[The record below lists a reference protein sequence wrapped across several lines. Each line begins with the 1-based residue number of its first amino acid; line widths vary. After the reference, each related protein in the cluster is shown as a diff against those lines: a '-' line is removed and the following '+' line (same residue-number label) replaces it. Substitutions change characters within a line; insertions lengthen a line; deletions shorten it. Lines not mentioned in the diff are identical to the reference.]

1 MATTAEHSIAAHPK
15 FEPVI
20 GLEVH
25 VHLLTATKIFCSCS
39 TRFGAPPNSN
49 VCPVCLGMPGAL
61 PVLNKK
67 AVEFATLAAM
77 ALNCRINETSIF
89 ARKNYFYPD
98 LPKGYQISQYDKPL
112 AEFGSIEVTAEGGK
126 KKIGITRVHM
136 EEDAG
141 KSLHEGFPDSDEKT
155 AIDLNRTGVPLIEI
169 VSEPDISTP
178 DEAYEYLTRLKE
190 IILYTGVSDCN
201 MEEGSLRCD
210 ANVSVR
216 PRGQKEFG
224 TKTEIKNVNSFRFIR
239 EALEYEIG
247 RQIDVI
253 ESGGKIMQETRL
265 YNANEGTAGP
275 ARGDPAHRG
284 RLRPDT
290 SRTLRPAY
298 PRHRHHRLR
307 RADQRQPRAHPAPP
321 PRARAGL
328 RPRALARPRSGGPP
342 ARPRARRRPARR
354 SRPGRRPAPARYD
367 PGGAVKPT
375 RISTLVI
382 IAVVCAA
389 AGWVLLRA
397 VYAKLP
403 PLPWTGVPALL
414 IAAVAEA
421 WTGRDLRARIAGPA
435 PEHARQR
442 PGSTP
447 GPQAA
452 RAAVRVADGGAGQ
465 GQLGGGGHHRRVRGG
480 LRLLPG
486 RLADRQRAARGRAHR
501 GVHVRRRRPARLR
514 RAVPGELLPG
524 PRGSRR
530 TRTGPLNPGRIGADG
545 RPAAPVGSMA

>member
-1 MATTAEHSIAAHPK
+1 MATTAQTSIAAHPK

-25 VHLLTATKIFCSCS
+25 VQLLTATKIFCSCS

-77 ALNCRINETSIF
+77 ALNCRIHETSIF

-112 AEFGSIEVTAEGGK
+112 AEFGFIEVPAERGK
-126 KKIGITRVHM
+126 KKIGITRVHL

-169 VSEPDISTP
+169 VSEPDIATP
-178 DEAYEYLTRLKE
+178 EEAYEYLTRLKE

-239 EALEYEIG
+239 EAIEYEIG

-253 ESGGKIMQETRL
+253 ESGGKITQETRL
-265 YNANEGTAGP
+265 YNSNEGKTYGMRSKEQAHDYRYFP
-275 ARGDPAHRG
+275 EPDLLPLVVDERWKAEIARSLPELPEARRARLVEDYGITDYDAQVLTFSKALADQFEQAAKAAKNPKRVANLVQSELMG
-284 RLRPDT
+284 RLKAKGIGIEHSPITMQGVAASADLVESGAISGKMLKDLYDLSFERGKDFPVVYDEEGRPQQSTDT
-290 SRTLRPAY
+290 SALEKMIDEILAANPKQLEQY
-298 PRHRHHRLR
+298 H
-307 RADQRQPRAHPAPP
+307 
-321 PRARAGL
+321 AGKKTML
-328 RPRALARPRSGGPP
+328 GFFVGQVMKASKGQAS
-342 ARPRARRRPARR
+342 
-354 SRPGRRPAPARYD
+354 
-367 PGGAVKPT
+367 
-375 RISTLVI
+375 
-382 IAVVCAA
+382 
-389 AGWVLLRA
+389 
-397 VYAKLP
+397 
-403 PLPWTGVPALL
+403 
-414 IAAVAEA
+414 
-421 WTGRDLRARIAGPA
+421 
-435 PEHARQR
+435 
-442 PGSTP
+442 
-447 GPQAA
+447 PQI
-452 RAAVRVADGGAGQ
+452 VN
-465 GQLGGGGHHRRVRGG
+465 
-480 LRLLPG
+480 
-486 RLADRQRAARGRAHR
+486 
-501 GVHVRRRRPARLR
+501 
-514 RAVPGELLPG
+514 ELLAKKLG
-524 PRGSRR
+524 
-530 TRTGPLNPGRIGADG
+530 
-545 RPAAPVGSMA
+545 